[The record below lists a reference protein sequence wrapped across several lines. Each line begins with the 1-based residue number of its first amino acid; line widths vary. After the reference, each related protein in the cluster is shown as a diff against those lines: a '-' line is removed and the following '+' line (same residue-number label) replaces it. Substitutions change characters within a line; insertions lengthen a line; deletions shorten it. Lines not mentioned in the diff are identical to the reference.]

1 MTTRRRR
8 GLGIFAILTI
18 LFGSLAVGWAVEHT
32 AITLEEALFMALEQ
46 NTSHA
51 LFLQEQELIEKQ
63 EALRKHPQVTA
74 STKPIGMANGKL
86 QSPSGSLTM
95 TMPLG
100 DHLDVTGKVML
111 EIDKNG
117 VELAPSGSLNLN
129 YSFFALPEEKGGE
142 ATAEENRQRQVNSL
156 VLQVVDLLMQLRQ
169 QLDLRSYEEGRLRY
183 LEASLEAARLTPEYD
198 DLELK
203 KQHRS
208 QVAKLATMREELEQ
222 LQLELV
228 TVLGMPTIASLD
240 PQIGVRDVR
249 QALNE
254 ADLYLEALASNL
266 PLRQAQVKVERARDA
281 LALERKTRGWDVK
294 ASGGLQVNEVTS
306 GLTWNVGLM
315 ASKTLYP
322 RNTVIEELELSLA
335 KAEHELS
342 VQENALEGEV
352 RRALQS
358 VTAAENQVELLAEH
372 LAEAREDLD
381 FRHRQYEA
389 GLVTELQVQDTALT
403 LQKAEY
409 DYAVAQMHYA
419 QSILNLWN
427 LCGRDLSQGVF
438 ELID

>member
-1 MTTRRRR
+1 
-8 GLGIFAILTI
+8 
-18 LFGSLAVGWAVEHT
+18 
-32 AITLEEALFMALEQ
+32 
-46 NTSHA
+46 
-51 LFLQEQELIEKQ
+51 
-63 EALRKHPQVTA
+63 
-74 STKPIGMANGKL
+74 
-86 QSPSGSLTM
+86 
-95 TMPLG
+95 
-100 DHLDVTGKVML
+100 
-111 EIDKNG
+111 
-117 VELAPSGSLNLN
+117 
-129 YSFFALPEEKGGE
+129 
-142 ATAEENRQRQVNSL
+142 
-156 VLQVVDLLMQLRQ
+156 
-169 QLDLRSYEEGRLRY
+169 
-183 LEASLEAARLTPEYD
+183 
-198 DLELK
+198 
-203 KQHRS
+203 
-208 QVAKLATMREELEQ
+208 MREELEQ